1 MIGRP
6 SSIGRVGRVGR
17 VGIKSRKYKKYLQ
30 KTLGNTLTDDVF
42 LLLEGMAVVAD
53 VEVALNAGSNLYKTS
68 CA

>member
-6 SSIGRVGRVGR
+6 SSIGRVGRVG
-17 VGIKSRKYKKYLQ
+17 IKSQKYKKYLQ